1 MFFVRF
7 FKSARERIK
16 RMYVQFIEELNP
28 IRQALLEI
36 FAFLQAKA
44 KYNDFDNH

>member
-1 MFFVRF
+1 MLFVRF

-16 RMYVQFIEELNP
+16 RMDVQFIEELNP

-36 FAFLQAKA
+36 FALFTSKS
-44 KYNDFDNH
+44 KI